1 MTPQSKDPPNTADP
15 FAALGQVM
23 GELVHD
29 LANDIAVLQS
39 WALLADGELAAG
51 RAPDVEVKRVVE
63 ISGALG
69 HMLRDVLATLV
80 EDGLSPE
87 VQFDPAAVA
96 ESVISRRV
104 RDLPALGIRFRSDLP
119 KGTTVRGRHSFWV
132 RTVANLLGNSTRYA
146 RGDILVTLALD
157 RSGSRTMVVLR
168 VEDDGPGVPAAERED
183 VFRPGWRGEPGGS
196 GLGLSSVAWSVA
208 QLGGEVC
215 YREGSPLGGAAFEV
229 RVPAAGPLARRAA
242 NASAGSGV
250 RLLAPP
256 PSLAASPSLAGL
268 RLLVIDDDEGV
279 RQVLGRL
286 LRRVG
291 ADVRELD
298 PVGEPEEQLVL
309 EVLRTLPDVVLLDLR
324 LGERGGLSLWHRL
337 RAELPQ
343 LARVVIFLT
352 GASPGDPDWDA
363 AAASG
368 QPVLNKP
375 FEVAKL
381 ALAIRSLRAR
391 G

>member
-15 FAALGQVM
+15 FAALGQVV

-51 RAPDVEVKRVVE
+51 RAPDAEVKRVVE

-69 HMLRDVLATLV
+69 HMLRDVLATLS

-87 VQFDPAAVA
+87 VWFDPAAVA

-104 RDLPALGIRFRSDLP
+104 RDLPTLGIRFRSDLP
-119 KGTTVRGRHSFWV
+119 KGTSVRGRHSFWT
-132 RTVANLLGNSTRYA
+132 RTVANLLANSTRFA
-146 RGDILVTLALD
+146 REAILVTLALD
-157 RSGSRTMVVLR
+157 GSGSRPMVVLR

-183 VFRPGWRGEPGGS
+183 VFRPGWRGQPGGS

-229 RVPAAGPLARRAA
+229 RVPAAGPLAQRAA
-242 NASAGSGV
+242 DASGGPGARQLVS
-250 RLLAPP
+250 P
-256 PSLAASPSLAGL
+256 PSLAGL
-268 RLLVIDDDEGV
+268 RLLVIDDDDGV
-279 RQVLGRL
+279 RHVLGRL

-324 LGERGGLSLWHRL
+324 LGERGGLSLWQRL
-337 RAELPQ
+337 RSELPQ

-352 GASPGDPDWDA
+352 GASPGDSDWEE

-368 QPVLNKP
+368 QPILNKP
-375 FEVAKL
+375 FEVGRL

>member
-39 WALLADGELAAG
+39 WALLADGELVAG
-51 RAPDVEVKRVVE
+51 RAPDAEVKRVIE

-69 HMLRDVLATLV
+69 HMLRDVLATLT

-119 KGTTVRGRHSFWV
+119 KGTAVRGRHSFWV

-146 RGDILVTLALD
+146 REHILVTLALD
-157 RSGSRTMVVLR
+157 RSGSRAMVVLR

-183 VFRPGWRGEPGGS
+183 VFRPGWRGQPGGS

-229 RVPAAGPLARRAA
+229 RVPAARPLARREA
-242 NASAGSGV
+242 NGSGA
-250 RLLAPP
+250 RLLASP
-256 PSLAASPSLAGL
+256 PSIAGL
-268 RLLVIDDDEGV
+268 RILVIDDDGGV

-309 EVLRTLPDVVLLDLR
+309 EVLRTLPDAVLLDLR
-324 LGERGGLSLWHRL
+324 LGERGGLSLWQRL
-337 RAELPQ
+337 RSELPQ

-368 QPVLNKP
+368 QPILNKP
-375 FEVAKL
+375 FEVGRL
-381 ALAIRSLRAR
+381 ALAIRSLRTR